1 MTLQADALQLLN
13 ISLPYDSS
21 RLNINNAPLLADSK
35 ILPRIYVNQVLL
47 DTSKDDVDKLVESN
61 QLDNLGGAYFGA
73 SYSYSLRRLK
83 ESNALLFYFDVMEMW
98 TDLTSPHLTI
108 IMDKEEQ
115 KVLEVVL
122 LQRPLLSA
130 GDHASAY
137 EIIRASLVPRKDI
150 KKPMKMHMWFHDW
163 DANGKKGTATHM
175 VNSASSSFIDYIS
188 SGIWSLF
195 IFILAVMALFVI
207 VCLFIIFGR
216 GLASL
221 P

>member
-21 RLNINNAPLLADSK
+21 QLNINNAPLLADSK

-137 EIIRASLVPRKDI
+137 EIIRASLIPRKDI
-150 KKPMKMHMWFHDW
+150 KKPMKMHMWLFLQSW
-163 DANGKKGTATHM
+163 RC
-175 VNSASSSFIDYIS
+175 SS
-188 SGIWSLF
+188 LC
-195 IFILAVMALFVI
+195 
-207 VCLFIIFGR
+207 VCLS
-216 GLASL
+216 SL
-221 P
+221 GVDCIKTTTNRRSMANAKVVEGMI